1 MTHIPWFAQCL
12 ALARGLIKIICYFY
26 DLVKLVRK
34 HAPTRTARES
44 WLRTSDYKGH
54 ALYLQKSAAPMQ
66 ISCLEHRDN
75 AFCSLAEVVPPTGRI
90 HWRNTEKDEWGMK
103 QEPWAAEPRCSE
115 IRTWSQHAR
124 EHLPC
129 WAGRSSLHP
138 DKPSLPCGLLEWN
151 FSLGSEQRAAL
162 WPTHQMVSAQSKVP
176 VDRQLARSHLFI
188 RQIQEAFWQTN
199 GRPED

>member
-1 MTHIPWFAQCL
+1 MTKSPIRLRWAVACLSHLQDGDPLTDRKSELSEMTHIPWFAQCL

-90 HWRNTEKDEWGMK
+90 H
-103 QEPWAAEPRCSE
+103 
-115 IRTWSQHAR
+115 
-124 EHLPC
+124 
-129 WAGRSSLHP
+129 
-138 DKPSLPCGLLEWN
+138 
-151 FSLGSEQRAAL
+151 
-162 WPTHQMVSAQSKVP
+162 
-176 VDRQLARSHLFI
+176 
-188 RQIQEAFWQTN
+188 
-199 GRPED
+199 